1 MNSTLHLTIS
11 PGDIKPNEYR
21 MNDLRTILA
30 ATLITLVASACA
42 TQFKRVPLNEP
53 LRPTSET
60 RAGATE
66 TLRND
71 EAAKPSELRQ
81 TATPRLPGSGS
92 AISGLDADERLPP
105 LSGEPVD
112 ANVEGM
118 ALPAFINEAFGNLLG
133 VPFQMDE
140 ALLKQR
146 DLVTVRT
153 SGKQSPADFYRLVVQ
168 VLRTYGVSAQWD
180 GELVRL
186 SPITKGTSDEP
197 PLVFSGRTLPEVPNS
212 HRPIFQLVELKSARI
227 ADVNQWLRVAF
238 KLDGLQIQDD
248 PNRNAVIL
256 MGKPDLVAQAVA
268 AIRVLDRPFMRGRV
282 STRLEPAFVGADE
295 LARRLVDVLTA
306 EGYGAMVH
314 NSQGVLQGSTM
325 IVLPIAGA
333 NSVLIFA
340 ADQSLLDHA
349 IEWAKTIDRPNP
361 SASGQS
367 LFYYLVKNTR
377 AEDIAQ
383 TLNGVRSADAAQSA
397 RNAAATGTTS
407 PAAAAPAA
415 ASAGAAGAVTQGSL
429 IVDASRN
436 ALIFQG
442 AAAEWERML
451 PLLKQMDM
459 PARQVVIEVTIA
471 EVTLTDGMDL
481 GFAWQRVGGN
491 SSISSGTVGATDNN
505 ADSSAGGSGLNYL
518 INTTGVIRAQLKA
531 LAQASRLTVLS
542 TPRVMVKSGEEAS
555 IEVGTEV
562 PTLSS
567 QTAAVQQSAGT
578 SNILQSIQNRKT
590 GIILT
595 VSPVVYSDNRIDLV
609 VRQEV
614 SSALPVGADAA
625 IQSPAISNRVVSTS
639 LTLRDGGSV
648 LMGGLMSNQ
657 RTESENGVPGLMNI
671 PLIGRL
677 FKSTSTNTTKTELL
691 VMIVPYIIE
700 NDEQAA
706 SITRA
711 VTNQLEN
718 FEMPAPLQA
727 PPAK

>member
-1 MNSTLHLTIS
+1 
-11 PGDIKPNEYR
+11 

-30 ATLITLVASACA
+30 ALAITLMASACA

-53 LRPTSET
+53 LRPAPVAS
-60 RAGATE
+60 AGSTQA
-66 TLRND
+66 LVGD
-71 EAAKPSELRQ
+71 ESSVPSALRQ
-81 TATPRLPGSGS
+81 TATPQLPGSGR
-92 AISGLDADERLPP
+92 AISGLDADERLPV
-105 LSGEPVD
+105 LSGDPVD
-112 ANVEGM
+112 ANIEGL
-118 ALPAFINEAFGNLLG
+118 ALPAFIDEAFGNLLG
-133 VPFQMDE
+133 ISFQMDD

-146 DLVTVRT
+146 DLVTLRT
-153 SGKQSPADFYRLVVQ
+153 SGAQKPADFYRLVVQ
-168 VLRTYGVSAQWD
+168 VLRTYGVSVQLE

-212 HRPIFQLVELKSARI
+212 HRPVFQLVELKSARI

-256 MGKPDLVAQAVA
+256 MGKPDLVKQAVA

-295 LARRLVDVLTA
+295 LAKRLVDVLTA
-306 EGYGAMVH
+306 EGYGAMLH

-340 ADQSLLDHA
+340 ADQGLLDHA
-349 IEWAKTIDRPNP
+349 IEWATTIDRPNP

-397 RNAAATGTTS
+397 RNTVS
-407 PAAAAPAA
+407 PAAGAAAPATA
-415 ASAGAAGAVTQGSL
+415 GTGAGAGVSQGSL
-429 IVDASRN
+429 IVDEPRN

-451 PLLKQMDM
+451 PLLKQMDL

-471 EVTLTDGMDL
+471 EVTLEDGLDL

-491 SSISSGTVGATDNN
+491 SNISSGQIGAATSTGNTGTDTGNN
-505 ADSSAGGSGLNYL
+505 NGTGSSSSGLNYL
-518 INTTGVIRAQLKA
+518 INTAGVIRAQLTA

-542 TPRVMVKSGEEAS
+542 TPRLMVKSGEEAT
-555 IEVGTEV
+555 IEVGDEV

-590 GIILT
+590 GIILN
-595 VSPVVYSDNRIDLV
+595 VSPVIYSDNRIDLV

-614 SSALPVGADAA
+614 SAALPLGGG
-625 IQSPAISNRVVSTS
+625 IQSPTITNRIVSTS

-648 LMGGLMSNQ
+648 LMGGLMSNRQ
-657 RTESENGVPGLMNI
+657 TESESGVPGLMNI
-671 PLIGRL
+671 PLLGRL
-677 FKSTSTNTTKTELL
+677 FKSTSTSTTKTELL

-700 NDEQAA
+700 TDADAE

-711 VTNQLEN
+711 VTSQMQN
-718 FEMPAPLQA
+718 FEMPASLQA
-727 PPAK
+727 EPAQ

>member
-1 MNSTLHLTIS
+1 
-11 PGDIKPNEYR
+11 

-30 ATLITLVASACA
+30 ALAITLMASACA

-53 LRPTSET
+53 LRPAPVAS
-60 RAGATE
+60 AGSTQA
-66 TLRND
+66 LASD
-71 EAAKPSELRQ
+71 ESSAPSALRQ

-92 AISGLDADERLPP
+92 AMSGQDADERLPV
-105 LSGEPVD
+105 LSGDPVD
-112 ANVEGM
+112 ANIEGL
-118 ALPAFINEAFGNLLG
+118 ALPAFIDEAFGNLLG
-133 VPFQMDE
+133 ISFQMDD

-146 DLVTVRT
+146 DLVTLRT
-153 SGKQSPADFYRLVVQ
+153 SGAQKPADFYRLVVQ
-168 VLRTYGVSAQWD
+168 VLRTYGVSAQLE

-186 SPITKGTSDEP
+186 SSITKGTSDEP

-256 MGKPDLVAQAVA
+256 MGKPDLVKQAVA
-268 AIRVLDRPFMRGRV
+268 AIHVLDRPFMRGRV

-295 LARRLVDVLTA
+295 LAKRLVDVLTA
-306 EGYGAMVH
+306 EGYGAMLH

-340 ADQSLLDHA
+340 ADQGLLDHA
-349 IEWAKTIDRPNP
+349 IEWATTIDRPNP

-377 AEDIAQ
+377 AEDIAR
-383 TLNGVRSADAAQSA
+383 TLNGVRSADAAQNA
-397 RNAAATGTTS
+397 RNTATPAAG
-407 PAAAAPAA
+407 AAAPATA
-415 ASAGAAGAVTQGSL
+415 GAGTGASAGLSQGSL
-429 IVDASRN
+429 IVDEPRN

-451 PLLKQMDM
+451 PLLKQMDL

-471 EVTLTDGMDL
+471 EVSLDDGLNL

-491 SSISSGTVGATDNN
+491 SSISSGTVGATNN
-505 ADSSAGGSGLNYL
+505 DADSSAGGSGLNYL
-518 INTTGVIRAQLKA
+518 INTTGVIRAQLNA

-542 TPRVMVKSGEEAS
+542 TPRLMVKSGEEAT

-562 PTLSS
+562 PVLSS

-590 GIILT
+590 GIILN
-595 VSPVVYSDNRIDLV
+595 VSPVIYSDNRIDLV

-614 SSALPVGADAA
+614 SNALPVGSDAA

-648 LMGGLMSNQ
+648 LMGGLMSTQ
-657 RTESENGVPGLMNI
+657 QTESESGVPGLMNI
-671 PLIGRL
+671 PLLGRL
-677 FKSTSTNTTKTELL
+677 FKNTSTSTTKTELL

-700 NDEQAA
+700 TDADAE

-711 VTNQLEN
+711 VTSQMQN
-718 FEMPAPLQA
+718 FEMPASLQA
-727 PPAK
+727 EPAQ

>member
-1 MNSTLHLTIS
+1 
-11 PGDIKPNEYR
+11 

-30 ATLITLVASACA
+30 ALAITLMASACA

-53 LRPTSET
+53 LRPAPVAS
-60 RAGATE
+60 AGSTQA
-66 TLRND
+66 LVGD
-71 EAAKPSELRQ
+71 ESSVPSALRQ
-81 TATPRLPGSGS
+81 TATPQLPGSGR
-92 AISGLDADERLPP
+92 AISGLDADERLPV
-105 LSGEPVD
+105 LSGDPVD
-112 ANVEGM
+112 ANIEGL
-118 ALPAFINEAFGNLLG
+118 ALPAFIDEAFGNLLG
-133 VPFQMDE
+133 ISFQMDD

-146 DLVTVRT
+146 DLVTLRT
-153 SGKQSPADFYRLVVQ
+153 SGAQKPADFYRLVVQ
-168 VLRTYGVSAQWD
+168 VLRTYGVSVQLE

-212 HRPIFQLVELKSARI
+212 HRPVFQLVELKSARI

-256 MGKPDLVAQAVA
+256 MGKPDLVKQAVA

-295 LARRLVDVLTA
+295 LAKRLVDVLTA
-306 EGYGAMVH
+306 EGYGAMLH

-340 ADQSLLDHA
+340 ADQGLLDHA
-349 IEWAKTIDRPNP
+349 IEWATTIDRPNP

-397 RNAAATGTTS
+397 RNTVS
-407 PAAAAPAA
+407 PAAGAAAPATA
-415 ASAGAAGAVTQGSL
+415 GTGAGAGVSQGSL
-429 IVDASRN
+429 IVDEPRN

-451 PLLKQMDM
+451 PLLKQMDL

-471 EVTLTDGMDL
+471 EVSLDDGLDL

-491 SSISSGTVGATDNN
+491 SAISSGTVGATNN
-505 ADSSAGGSGLNYL
+505 DADSSAGGSGLNYL
-518 INTTGVIRAQLKA
+518 INTTGVIRAQLTA

-542 TPRVMVKSGEEAS
+542 TPRLMVKSGEEAT

-562 PTLSS
+562 PVLSS

-590 GIILT
+590 GIILN
-595 VSPVVYSDNRIDLV
+595 VSPVIYSDNRIDLV

-614 SSALPVGADAA
+614 SNALPVGSDAA

-648 LMGGLMSNQ
+648 LMGGLMSTQ
-657 RTESENGVPGLMNI
+657 QTESESGVPGLMNI
-671 PLIGRL
+671 PLLGRL
-677 FKSTSTNTTKTELL
+677 FKNTSTSTTKTELL

-700 NDEQAA
+700 TDADAE

-711 VTNQLEN
+711 VTSQMQN
-718 FEMPAPLQA
+718 FEMPASLQA
-727 PPAK
+727 EPAQ

>member
-1 MNSTLHLTIS
+1 
-11 PGDIKPNEYR
+11 

-30 ATLITLVASACA
+30 AMAITLLAAGCA

-53 LRPTSET
+53 LRPAPVASS
-60 RAGATE
+60 GS
-66 TLRND
+66 TLALVSD
-71 EAAKPSELRQ
+71 EASAASELRQ
-81 TATPRLPGSGS
+81 TVTPRLPGSGT
-92 AISGLDADERLPP
+92 AISGLDADERLPT

-112 ANVEGM
+112 ANIEGM

-133 VPFQMDE
+133 ISFQMDDT
-140 ALLKQR
+140 LRTQR
-146 DLVTVRT
+146 DLVTLRT
-153 SGKQSPADFYRLVVQ
+153 SGKQSPADFFRLVVQ
-168 VLRTYGVSAQWD
+168 VLRSYGVSVQLE
-180 GELVRL
+180 GELLRL
-186 SPITKGTSDEP
+186 MPITKGSSDEP

-295 LARRLVDVLTA
+295 LAKRLVDVLTA

-340 ADQSLLDHA
+340 ADQNLLDHA
-349 IEWAKTIDRPNP
+349 IEWARTIDRPNP
-361 SASGQS
+361 AASGQS

-383 TLNGVRSADAAQSA
+383 TLNGVRSAEAAQST
-397 RNAAATGTTS
+397 RAATGV
-407 PAAAAPAA
+407 AATGAPAVA
-415 ASAGAAGAVTQGSL
+415 PASASSGVTQGSL
-429 IVDASRN
+429 IVDEPRN

-451 PLLKQMDM
+451 PLLKQMDL

-471 EVTLTDGMDL
+471 EVSLTDGMDL
-481 GFAWQRVGGN
+481 GFAWQRIGGN
-491 SSISSGTVGATDNN
+491 SALSSGTVGATSNN
-505 ADSSAGGSGLNYL
+505 PDASAGGSGLNYL
-518 INTTGVIRAQLKA
+518 INTTGVIRAQLTA
-531 LAQASRLTVLS
+531 LAQANRLTVLS
-542 TPRVMVKSGEEAS
+542 TPRLMVKSGEEAT

-590 GIILT
+590 GIILN
-595 VSPVVYSDNRIDLV
+595 VSPVIYSDNRIDLV

-614 SSALPVGADAA
+614 SSALPVGANAA

-648 LMGGLMSNQ
+648 LMGGLMSSQ
-657 RTESENGVPGLMNI
+657 QTESENGIPGLMNI
-671 PLIGRL
+671 PLLGRL
-677 FKSTSTNTTKTELL
+677 FKSTSTSNTKTELL

-700 NDEQAA
+700 TDADAEA
-706 SITRA
+706 ITRA
-711 VTNQLEN
+711 VTAQLEN
-718 FEMPAPLQA
+718 FEMPASLQA
-727 PPAK
+727 APAR

>member
-1 MNSTLHLTIS
+1 
-11 PGDIKPNEYR
+11 

-30 ATLITLVASACA
+30 ATLITLMASACA
-42 TQFKRVPLNEP
+42 TQYKRLPLNEP
-53 LRPTSET
+53 LRPTPAAKTGTAE
-60 RAGATE
+60 A
-66 TLRND
+66 LRND
-71 EAAKPSELRQ
+71 EAARPSELRQ
-81 TATPRLPGSGS
+81 TVTPRLPGSGS

-105 LSGEPVD
+105 LTGEPVD
-112 ANVEGM
+112 ANIEGM

-133 VPFQMDE
+133 ISFQMDD

-146 DLVTVRT
+146 DLVTLRT

-168 VLRTYGVSAQWD
+168 VLRSYGVSAQLEGD
-180 GELVRL
+180 LVRL

-295 LARRLVDVLTA
+295 LAKRLVDVLTA

-314 NSQGVLQGSTM
+314 NNQGVLQGSTM
-325 IVLPIAGA
+325 IVLPISGA

-340 ADQSLLDHA
+340 ADQGLLDHA

-377 AEDIAQ
+377 AEDIAR
-383 TLNGVRSADAAQSA
+383 TLNGVRSADAAQSV
-397 RNAAATGTTS
+397 RNAATSTSISPTGV
-407 PAAAAPAA
+407 AAPAA
-415 ASAGAAGAVTQGSL
+415 TSAGSASTGVAQGSL
-429 IVDASRN
+429 IVDEPRN

-451 PLLKQMDM
+451 PLLKQMDL

-471 EVTLTDGMDL
+471 EVSLDDGFDL
-481 GFAWQRVGGN
+481 GFAWQRIGGN
-491 SSISSGTVGATDNN
+491 SSISSGTVGASNN
-505 ADSSAGGSGLNYL
+505 DPNNSAGGSGLNYL

-542 TPRVMVKSGEEAS
+542 TPRLMVKSGEEAT

-590 GIILT
+590 GIILN

-648 LMGGLMSNQ
+648 LMGGLMSTQ
-657 RTESENGVPGLMNI
+657 KTESENGVPGLMNI
-671 PLIGRL
+671 PLLGRL
-677 FKSTSTNTTKTELL
+677 FKTTSTSTTKTELL
-691 VMIVPYIIE
+691 VMIVPYIVE
-700 NDEQAA
+700 TDADAEA
-706 SITRA
+706 ITRA

-718 FEMPAPLQA
+718 FEMPTPLQA
-727 PPAK
+727 QPAK

>member
-1 MNSTLHLTIS
+1 
-11 PGDIKPNEYR
+11 
-21 MNDLRTILA
+21 MNDLRTILMA
-30 ATLITLVASACA
+30 LAITLLASACA
-42 TQFKRVPLNEP
+42 TQFERVPLSEP
-53 LRPTSET
+53 LRPAPT
-60 RAGATE
+60 ATASAAQA
-66 TLRND
+66 LRSD
-71 EAAKPSELRQ
+71 EAVAPSALRQ
-81 TATPRLPGSGS
+81 TDTPKLPSSGS
-92 AISGLDADERLPP
+92 PLSGVDADSRLPP
-105 LSGEPVD
+105 LSGEPID
-112 ANVEGM
+112 ANIEGM

-133 VPFQMDE
+133 ISFQMDD

-146 DLVTVRT
+146 DLVTLRT

-168 VLRTYGVSAQWD
+168 VLRTYGVSVQLE
-180 GELVRL
+180 GEFVRL
-186 SPITKGTSDEP
+186 TPITKGSSDEP

-212 HRPIFQLVELKSARI
+212 HRPIFQLVELRSARI
-227 ADVNQWLRVAF
+227 VDVNQWLRVAF

-295 LARRLVDVLTA
+295 LAKRLVDVLTA
-306 EGYGAMVH
+306 EGYGALLH

-340 ADQSLLDHA
+340 ADQGLLDHA

-377 AEDIAQ
+377 AEDIAH

-397 RNAAATGTTS
+397 RNAVTPAS
-407 PAAAAPAA
+407 PPGVAAPAA
-415 ASAGAAGAVTQGSL
+415 TSASVSVTQGSL
-429 IVDASRN
+429 IVDEPRN

-451 PLLKQMDM
+451 PLLKQMDL

-491 SSISSGTVGATDNN
+491 SNVSSGRIGAATPLGDTGTTTGSGTG
-505 ADSSAGGSGLNYL
+505 SSSSGLNYL
-518 INTTGVIRAQLKA
+518 INTTGVIRAQLTA
-531 LAQASRLTVLS
+531 LAQANRLTVLS
-542 TPRVMVKSGEEAS
+542 TPRLMVKSGEEAS

-567 QTAAVQQSAGT
+567 QTASVQQTAGD

-590 GIILT
+590 GIILN
-595 VSPVVYSDNRIDLV
+595 VSPVIYSDNRIDLV

-614 SSALPVGADAA
+614 SSALPVGDSA

-648 LMGGLMSNQ
+648 LMGGLMSTQ
-657 RTESENGVPGLMNI
+657 QTESESGVPGLMNI
-671 PLIGRL
+671 PWLGRL
-677 FKSTSTNTTKTELL
+677 FKSTSTSTTKTELV

-700 NDEQAA
+700 TDAEAE

-711 VTNQLEN
+711 VTSQLEN
-718 FEMPAPLQA
+718 FEMPASLNA
-727 PPAK
+727 ESAR

>member
-1 MNSTLHLTIS
+1 MN
-11 PGDIKPNEYR
+11 GDGLNHERGGITHNEYQ
-21 MNDLRTILA
+21 MNDLRTILMA
-30 ATLITLVASACA
+30 LAITLLASACA
-42 TQFKRVPLNEP
+42 TQFERVPLSEP
-53 LRPTSET
+53 LRPAPT
-60 RAGATE
+60 ATASAAQA
-66 TLRND
+66 LRSD
-71 EAAKPSELRQ
+71 EAVAPSALRQ
-81 TATPRLPGSGS
+81 TDTPKLPSSGS
-92 AISGLDADERLPP
+92 PLSGVDADSRLPP
-105 LSGEPVD
+105 LSGEPID
-112 ANVEGM
+112 ANIEGM

-133 VPFQMDE
+133 ISFQMDD
-140 ALLKQR
+140 ALRNQR
-146 DLVTVRT
+146 DMVTLRT
-153 SGKQSPADFYRLVVQ
+153 SGNQSPADFYRLVVQ
-168 VLRTYGVSAQWD
+168 VLRTYGVSVQLE

-186 SPITKGTSDEP
+186 TPITKGSSDEP

-212 HRPIFQLVELKSARI
+212 HRPIFQLVELRSARI

-295 LARRLVDVLTA
+295 LAKRLVDVLTA
-306 EGYGAMVH
+306 EGYGAMLH

-340 ADQSLLDHA
+340 ADQGLLDHA

-377 AEDIAQ
+377 AEDLAS

-397 RNAAATGTTS
+397 RNTATPAS
-407 PAAAAPAA
+407 PTGVAAPAVT
-415 ASAGAAGAVTQGSL
+415 SAGASVTQGSL
-429 IVDASRN
+429 IVDEPRN

-451 PLLKQMDM
+451 PLLKQMDL

-491 SSISSGTVGATDNN
+491 SAISSGTVGATNN
-505 ADSSAGGSGLNYL
+505 DANSSAGGTGLNYL
-518 INTTGVIRAQLKA
+518 INTTGVIRAQLTA

-542 TPRVMVKSGEEAS
+542 TPRLMVKSGEEAT

-567 QTAAVQQSAGT
+567 QTAAVQQNAGT

-590 GIILT
+590 GIILN
-595 VSPVVYSDNRIDLV
+595 VSPVIYSDNRIDLL

-614 SSALPVGADAA
+614 SSALPVGADSA

-648 LMGGLMSNQ
+648 LMGGLMSTQ
-657 RTESENGVPGLMNI
+657 QTESENGIPGLMNI
-671 PLIGRL
+671 PWLGRL
-677 FKSTSTNTTKTELL
+677 FKSTSTSTTKTELV

-700 NDEQAA
+700 TDAEAEA
-706 SITRA
+706 ITRA
-711 VTNQLEN
+711 VTAQLEN
-718 FEMPAPLQA
+718 FEMPASLKA
-727 PPAK
+727 EPAN